1 MQVVLVTTRKWDYAP
16 LMYEG
21 LHFVYEGRL
30 VDAQVEGQ
38 TRNFIMRLDYP
49 NRKFPVCVQVMPY
62 ADLHAF
68 ILDES
73 WADGLNW

>member
-1 MQVVLVTTRKWDYAP
+1 
-16 LMYEG
+16 MYEG

-49 NRKFPVCVQVMPY
+49 NRKSPVCVQVMLF
-62 ADLHAF
+62 AE
-68 ILDES
+68 LDALLVRS
-73 WADGLNW
+73 LSRGRMH